1 MKKKVS
7 GNTKSLIISLFAV
20 LSCLT
25 ASHASAQTARVT
37 IGMRQVK
44 MEQVMNEIEK
54 QTRYLFIHDK
64 NLDTDRTVSVE
75 VRDRPVAEAL
85 EQMVGGTG
93 LTYEINGSNIILSER
108 RGGVGA
114 TPDET
119 PQTVAGT
126 VTDSHGLPVIGA
138 SVIIKGTTI
147 GVSTDVNGGF
157 ELRIPSGT
165 QAPVLLVNYL
175 GYEPQ
180 EVAVNG
186 RSEIAVTMQESA
198 VAVEN
203 VVVTAL
209 GIKRQEKA
217 LSYNVQQVKAE
228 DITTVKDANF
238 MNSLN
243 GKVAGV
249 QINASAAGVGGAARV
264 VMRGAKSIYK
274 DNNALYVIDGVPMT
288 NISFGS
294 NDDGL
299 QGNYVGS
306 DGVADINPDDIE
318 SISVLTGPSA
328 AALYGSDAANGVVL
342 INTKKGEAGRTSV
355 SFSNSTTFSSPL
367 VMPRFQNRY
376 GNVAGSYQSWGDR
389 TSRRFDPEGFFNTG
403 SNVNNSFTFSTGTK
417 RYQSY
422 FSAATTNA
430 RNILPNSGYNRY
442 NFTFRNTFSFL
453 DEKLTADVGASYI
466 LQDNKNMISSGQY
479 FNPLPALYLF
489 PRGEDWNYYKNNY
502 EVYDPALNANVHNW
516 VNTSLEQ
523 FDNPYWILNRQKPIS
538 ERNRYEFGG
547 QIKYQIIDGL
557 SVTGRM
563 RYERSDD
570 NFKHNLYASSTANRY
585 PMGRMKDNRYFSEQ
599 LYADALVQYN
609 HTWGD
614 FSLNAT
620 AGASMMRTQSSN
632 VDLWAEGTKFSMTD
646 GKPNGNVMY
655 PNIFNPANY
664 YANMAKQGL
673 TRKRLNAVFATAT
686 FGYKDGLFLDVTAR
700 NDWSSTLAFT
710 DSYSFF
716 YPSVG
721 ASLLLD
727 RFVNMG
733 SNIDLFKF
741 RASYSIVGNDV
752 PAYMTNPLYT
762 LGSQGAITP
771 PEKAPFR
778 TLEPEKTH
786 SFEAGFDGEFF
797 QHRLHVNATY
807 YKTNT
812 KNQFFAITTPWGT
825 GYRQQYVNAGN
836 VQNQGFELSLGWFQ
850 DFGNEFTWST
860 DLNLSYNDNKII
872 ELVDGLQDGLSLS
885 NFGGAQVV
893 LKEGGHF
900 GDLYVRHVM
909 HDEKT
914 GKMLVTDVK
923 DDKGNVLYSVPTLS
937 GEGITDLKYVGDM
950 NSKVNMGWNN
960 TFRYKDFSL
969 SFLIDFRFGGKVLSM
984 TEAGLDAWGVSQ
996 RTADARD
1003 KGYVVREGVRFDNV
1017 EEYYKAMGALNYNA
1031 QYNNEDYVYDATN
1044 VRMREISFGYTFR
1057 DLFGQSKNLT
1067 LSLIARNLFFFYK
1080 DAPMDPDVSMGTAN
1094 GVQGFDI
1101 FNLPTTRSFGLN
1113 VKLNF

>member
-126 VTDSHGLPVIGA
+126 VTDSRGLPVIGA

-489 PRGEDWNYYKNNY
+489 PRGD
-502 EVYDPALNANVHNW
+502 DFDNVRMYQIWDESRNLYTQNW
-516 VNTSLEQ
+516 TYGSGDMSFQ
-523 FDNPYWILNRQKPIS
+523 NPYWIMNKMINETKKRRYMLSASLKYDVTKWLN
-538 ERNRYEFGG
+538 
-547 QIKYQIIDGL
+547 
-557 SVTGRM
+557 VTGRVKVDNADM
-563 RYERSDD
+563 DITNKRYAGTDT
-570 NFKHNLYASSTANRY
+570 NFAGEKGPLQHREAQRPPDLRRRHRQRG
-585 PMGRMKDNRYFSEQ
+585 PLLRRRLPPDGQRRRVDQGRADGPHGLGRRPAQDSQ
-599 LYADALVQYN
+599 LLLDHQHLHHVVQGVREDGS
-609 HTWGD
+609 HV
-614 FSLNAT
+614 
-620 AGASMMRTQSSN
+620 QSQS
-632 VDLWAEGTKFSMTD
+632 
-646 GKPNGNVMY
+646 
-655 PNIFNPANY
+655 
-664 YANMAKQGL
+664 
-673 TRKRLNAVFATAT
+673 VFANVELSWKSMLYLT
-686 FGYKDGLFLDVTAR
+686 VTGR
-700 NDWSSTLAFT
+700 NDWESALAF
-710 DSYSFF
+710 SKYKSFF

-721 ASLLLD
+721 LSAVISEMVEPARMVLVPRL
-727 RFVNMG
+727 
-733 SNIDLFKF
+733 
-741 RASYSIVGNDV
+741 RASYSAVGSSYAAYLTKPYYNYKGQTHEWDSLHRFPNDD
-752 PAYMTNPLYT
+752 L
-762 LGSQGAITP
+762 
-771 PEKAPFR
+771 K
-778 TLEPEKTH
+778 PEKTK
-786 SFEAGFDGEFF
+786 SWEVG
-797 QHRLHVNATY
+797 LNAR
-807 YKTNT
+807 
-812 KNQFFAITTPWGT
+812 F
-825 GYRQQYVNAGN
+825 
-836 VQNQGFELSLGWFQ
+836 
-850 DFGNEFTWST
+850 
-860 DLNLSYNDNKII
+860 
-872 ELVDGLQDGLSLS
+872 
-885 NFGGAQVV
+885 
-893 LKEGGHF
+893 
-900 GDLYVRHVM
+900 
-909 HDEKT
+909 
-914 GKMLVTDVK
+914 
-923 DDKGNVLYSVPTLS
+923 
-937 GEGITDLKYVGDM
+937 
-950 NSKVNMGWNN
+950 
-960 TFRYKDFSL
+960 
-969 SFLIDFRFGGKVLSM
+969 FGGKLN
-984 TEAGLDAWGVSQ
+984 LDATWY
-996 RTADARD
+996 R
-1003 KGYVVREGVRFDNV
+1003 
-1017 EEYYKAMGALNYNA
+1017 
-1031 QYNNEDYVYDATN
+1031 
-1044 VRMREISFGYTFR
+1044 
-1057 DLFGQSKNLT
+1057 
-1067 LSLIARNLFFFYK
+1067 
-1080 DAPMDPDVSMGTAN
+1080 
-1094 GVQGFDI
+1094 
-1101 FNLPTTRSFGLN
+1101 
-1113 VKLNF
+1113 